1 MYSFKVMV
9 DKLAIKRA
17 RLRVLCGFA
26 SLMAVS
32 VLKFHKSV
40 KPMKKCGLFALKNNR
55 FAVILWH

>member
-1 MYSFKVMV
+1 MV
-9 DKLAIKRA
+9 DSWAIMRA
-17 RLRVLCGFA
+17 RSRGLCGFA

>member
-1 MYSFKVMV
+1 MILKQWLIVEP
-9 DKLAIKRA
+9 
-17 RLRVLCGFA
+17 LCGQGYAFCVVFA